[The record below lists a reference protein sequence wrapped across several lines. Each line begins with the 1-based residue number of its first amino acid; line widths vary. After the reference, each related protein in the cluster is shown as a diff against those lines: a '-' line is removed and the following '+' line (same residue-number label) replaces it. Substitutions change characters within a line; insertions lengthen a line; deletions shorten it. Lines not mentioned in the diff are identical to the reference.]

1 MKTSSRRLQD
11 VLTDK
16 KLLRFIMTKTG
27 DRFVISLDLG
37 YVQHHCNATGSFTY
51 LHDVTECLK
60 GDRILEIYFDY
71 PQSGTIIE
79 MLL

>member
-37 YVQHHCNATGSFTY
+37 YVQHHCNATGS
-51 LHDVTECLK
+51 LHICMT
-60 GDRILEIYFDY
+60 
-71 PQSGTIIE
+71 
-79 MLL
+79 LLNA